1 MAIKLAT
8 SDSGESEADGIKVG
22 NAIKLDSSV
31 RASREGFP
39 VFGDSRGRGEKR
51 LEGEEQREGVRSV
64 SDLILDLKACDL
76 IGPPARERARP
87 LGASSQGKTTN
98 CISGTFLSSL
108 G

>member
-1 MAIKLAT
+1 M
-8 SDSGESEADGIKVG
+8 EAEAGGIKVG

-39 VFGDSRGRGEKR
+39 VLGSFGTRGAERW
-51 LEGEEQREGVRSV
+51 RERERERSV

-76 IGPPARERARP
+76 IGPPARERARRP

-98 CISGTFLSSL
+98 CISETFLSSL